1 MNVKEAF
8 LWQPGWLWRA
18 ITLIGC
24 ALLVTVIGYIH
35 ALTGLSYEFHAF
47 FIVPVLAASWLLG
60 ARFGYALAVLAAVE
74 WLIADR
80 ILAGGQS
87 LILPMLFNTAVRL
100 AIFVG
105 GASLVGAIRLI
116 LLRESR
122 LAREDVLTQL
132 PNRREFY
139 ERGRQAFAQ
148 AQRQGVPFAAVF
160 IDLDRF
166 KEVNDTLGH
175 EAGDRVLKIVA
186 AAMRDHVR
194 ISDVPGRLGGDE
206 FALLLPDMKAD
217 AVCAYMEKLRRVLL
231 NSMQAEGW
239 PVTFSIGVASYRITP
254 QDFDVLLREADGLM
268 YEVKHG
274 GRDRILLREY

>member
-1 MNVKEAF
+1 MKVQDAF
-8 LWQPGWLWRA
+8 LWQPGWFGRG
-18 ITLIGC
+18 ITLIAC
-24 ALLVTVIGYIH
+24 ALLVTVVGYIH
-35 ALTGLSYEFHAF
+35 VSTGLAYEFHAF

-60 ARFGYALAVLAAVE
+60 TRFGYAMAILAAVE
-74 WLIADR
+74 WLIADHM
-80 ILAGGQS
+80 LAKEQS

-100 AIFVG
+100 GIFVG

-122 LAREDVLTQL
+122 LAREDALTLL

-175 EAGDRVLKIVA
+175 EAGDRLLKVVA
-186 AAMRDHVR
+186 TAMRDHVR

-231 NSMQAEGW
+231 DAMQAEGW
-239 PVTFSIGVASYRITP
+239 PVTFSIGVASYRVTP
-254 QDFDVLLREADGLM
+254 QDFDVVLREADGLM
-268 YEVKHG
+268 YEVKHA